1 MKLKENR
8 TQGDRGHEIELCQ
21 MKNIDKNVKETEW
34 YNKSDWKSSNAEGC
48 ENEQWQKVSEGQGVG
63 KEI

>member
-34 YNKSDWKSSNAEGC
+34 YNRVI
-48 ENEQWQKVSEGQGVG
+48 ENRAMQKDV
-63 KEI
+63 KTNNDKK